1 MGCYEILARAA
12 QNGEVIDVLTLVAC
26 PEDAAGG
33 RMLLL
38 HQDGRQDGV
47 LWRQDF
53 TEKAVAYIREQSWQG
68 PKLLR
73 LEHDAGGCG
82 QIFWDRLLP
91 ARKAIIFGAGHISR
105 ALAQMLSLLD
115 FELIVV
121 DDRPEFATAAW
132 FPAGTEIMCQDFAKA
147 TLQLAERIDAQTA
160 VVLATRGHQHDLLC
174 LRLLAGTAP
183 AYMGMLGSRRRVAA
197 LFRQLA
203 DEGVPEAW
211 LARIYAPIGL
221 DLGAQTPGEI
231 ALSIAAE
238 ILGVL
243 QKKSAQS
250 LRLAQEVWH
259 GRNAAE
265 KNL

>member
-1 MGCYEILARAA
+1 MSYYETLAQAA
-12 QNGEVIDVLTLVAC
+12 QNGEVIDVLTVVAC
-26 PEDAAGG
+26 PEEAAVGQ
-33 RMLLL
+33 MLLL

-47 LWRQDF
+47 IWRQDF
-53 TEKAVAYIREQSWQG
+53 TEKAAAYIREHTWQG
-68 PKLLR
+68 PQVLR
-73 LEHDAGGCG
+73 LEHTAGGFV
-82 QIFWDRLLP
+82 QLFWDRLLP
-91 ARKAIIFGAGHISR
+91 TRKAVIFGAGHISR
-105 ALAQMLSLLD
+105 ALAQMLSLLE
-115 FELIVV
+115 FELLVV
-121 DDRPEFATAAW
+121 DDRPEFAAPAW

-174 LRLLAGTAP
+174 LQLLKGTTP

-203 DEGVPEAW
+203 DEGVSEKW
-211 LARIYAPIGL
+211 LARIQAPIGL

-243 QKKSAQS
+243 QKKNAQS

>member
-1 MGCYEILARAA
+1 MSHFETLAQAA
-12 QNGEVIDVLTLVAC
+12 QDGELLDVVTLVAC
-26 PEDAAGG
+26 PEAQAVGQ
-33 RMLLL
+33 MLLL
-38 HQDGRQDGV
+38 YQDGRQDGTI
-47 LWRQDF
+47 WDKDF
-53 TEKAVAYIREQSWQG
+53 TKKLIDYIQEQSWPG

-73 LEHDAGGCG
+73 LEHSTGGCG
-82 QIFWDRLLP
+82 QVFWDRLLP

-105 ALAQMLSLLD
+105 ALAQMLSLVG

-121 DDRPEFATAAW
+121 DDRPEFMAAAW
-132 FPAGTEIMCQDFAKA
+132 FPAGTELVCQDFAKA
-147 TLQLAERIDAQTA
+147 TVQLAGRIDAQTA

-174 LRLLAGTAP
+174 LRLLKGTTP

-203 DEGVPEAW
+203 DEDVPEAW

-238 ILGVL
+238 ILGFL
-243 QKKSAQS
+243 QKKSAQP

-259 GRNAAE
+259 GRNAVE
-265 KNL
+265 KHL

>member
-1 MGCYEILARAA
+1 MSHFETLAQAA
-12 QNGEVIDVLTLVAC
+12 QDGELLDVVTLVAC
-26 PEDAAGG
+26 PEAQAVGQ
-33 RMLLL
+33 MLLL

-47 LWRQDF
+47 LWDQDF
-53 TEKAVAYIREQSWQG
+53 TKKAAAHIGERNWRGAE
-68 PKLLR
+68 LLR
-73 LEHDAGGCG
+73 LEHAGGCG
-82 QIFWDRLLP
+82 QVFWDRLLP

-105 ALAQMLSLLD
+105 ALAQMLSLVG

-121 DDRPEFATAAW
+121 DDRSEFATAAW
-132 FPAGTEIMCQDFAKA
+132 FPEGTELVCQDFAKA
-147 TLQLAERIDAQTA
+147 TLQLARRIDAQTA

-174 LRLLAGTAP
+174 LRLLKGTTP

-203 DEGVPEAW
+203 DEDVPEAW

-243 QKKSAQS
+243 QKKSAQP

-259 GRNAAE
+259 GRNAVE
-265 KNL
+265 KHL

>member
-1 MGCYEILARAA
+1 
-12 QNGEVIDVLTLVAC
+12 
-26 PEDAAGG
+26 
-33 RMLLL
+33 
-38 HQDGRQDGV
+38 
-47 LWRQDF
+47 
-53 TEKAVAYIREQSWQG
+53 
-68 PKLLR
+68 
-73 LEHDAGGCG
+73 
-82 QIFWDRLLP
+82 
-91 ARKAIIFGAGHISR
+91 
-105 ALAQMLSLLD
+105 
-115 FELIVV
+115 
-121 DDRPEFATAAW
+121 
-132 FPAGTEIMCQDFAKA
+132 MCQDFAKA

-174 LRLLAGTAP
+174 LQLLKGTTP

-203 DEGVPEAW
+203 DEGVSEKW
-211 LARIYAPIGL
+211 LARIQAPIGL

-243 QKKSAQS
+243 QKKNAQS